1 MSDRRLLGKGP
12 SKLGAAGMASFGP
25 LQTVTKKIT
34 AAPAP
39 AASSG
44 ALMRNIAL
52 NLLKS
57 NEQRRQG
64 LRVLPSV
71 YGNINP
77 VSSRRSSPPKE
88 EAPPISPRVT
98 AEPGAPSVSASP
110 PPNDPSRASPPQPK
124 RGVLF
129 ETYNNSK
136 NISGRNKNTR
146 GYRGKLNLTPYLP
159 KRSNNNATRKHKQNT
174 LERILA
180 RRKITD
186 EEIRTQIAERI
197 LLENTFGESWSEAR
211 YALSKNA
218 PINNM
223 FDSKVTELLEYVS
236 HIPLSHNDFEATV
249 KQYSLNATTVKA
261 IRSKLNAAVASNN

>member
-1 MSDRRLLGKGP
+1 MSGRGLLGKGP
-12 SKLGAAGMASFGP
+12 STLGSVAKRALGP
-25 LQTVTKKIT
+25 VQNITKKT
-34 AAPAP
+34 VAAAAPAP
-39 AASSG
+39 AAAPPMPQN
-44 ALMRNIAL
+44 ALS
-52 NLLKS
+52 LLKS
-57 NEQRRQG
+57 KMRQE
-64 LRVLPSV
+64 LSVPSV
-71 YGNINP
+71 YGNLGY
-77 VSSRRSSPPKE
+77 SRRSSPPK

-110 PPNDPSRASPPQPK
+110 PPNDPSRASPPQAR

-197 LLENTFGESWSEAR
+197 LLENAFGESWSEAR

-249 KQYSLNATTVKA
+249 KQYSLNASTVKA
-261 IRSKLNAAVASNN
+261 IRSKLNATVASNN